1 MFVLYIFVNNYTMKK
16 LNLYNIIDI
25 IFKSLLIF
33 LLTFVWVRYFVK
45 SLTLA
50 IILSLF
56 ITFMIEIFSKII
68 KRKINSKKQISIDEE
83 NKIEE
88 ITNSLIY
95 LPNEKVVTYFYNL
108 AKSKHN
114 ATKKTKYIEINHT
127 NSNIV
132 LYPIFRLDELNSQ
145 NVLDIYNT
153 IKTKNVK
160 RIIICTNIYN
170 AKAKTTA
177 SKLDKEIILLN
188 SKQTYFELIKKYAIY
203 PEKVELKKGKKQT
216 FSDFISYALNKKRTK
231 GYFYSS
237 LLILFCSFFVPY
249 SLYYVIMSSILLV
262 LAFAS
267 FSNPTFNKP
276 NNIKL
281 LDI

>member
-1 MFVLYIFVNNYTMKK
+1 MFAIYIFVNNYAMKRF
-16 LNLYNIIDI
+16 NLYNIIDI
-25 IFKSLLIF
+25 FFKTILIF
-33 LLTFVWVRYFVK
+33 LLTFVWIRYFVK
-45 SLTLA
+45 NLVLA
-50 IILSLF
+50 IFLSIF
-56 ITFMIEIFSKII
+56 ITILIEIFSHFVKL
-68 KRKINSKKQISIDEE
+68 KINTQKQVSINEK

-95 LPNEKVVTYFYNL
+95 SPTNKVINYFFNL

-114 ATKKTKYIEINHT
+114 ATKKTKYIEVNYE
-127 NSNIV
+127 NCNII
-132 LYPIFRLDELNSQ
+132 LYPIFKLDELSPQ
-145 NVLDIYNT
+145 NIIDIYNS

-160 RIIICTNIYN
+160 RIIVCANTYSIKARNIISSLN
-170 AKAKTTA
+170 
-177 SKLDKEIILLN
+177 KEIVLLD
-188 SKQTYFELIKKYAIY
+188 SKQTYFELIKKYGIY
-203 PEKVELKKGKKQT
+203 PEIIEFKSRGKHT
-216 FSDFISYALNKKRTK
+216 FSELVSYALNKKRTK

-267 FSNPTFNKP
+267 FSNPTYNKP
-276 NNIKL
+276 KNIKL